1 MQDVKVFKII
11 ICLSYVFGQLQFV
24 TSLFYTFY
32 LFALFCF
39 NV

>member
-24 TSLFYTFY
+24 TSLFLYVLLICSI
-32 LFALFCF
+32 LF
-39 NV
+39 